1 MDSECSLPTEFQD
14 ANKLSI
20 PEVAIILSKIQ
31 TDFDASQRG
40 MFKNANT
47 RASTL
52 LGKSVEYAKTFN
64 RFPNCDVIQKV
75 RNALEEHDLTD
86 FEVVQLSNLVPE
98 SPDEARSLIPSLI
111 RIESEQ
117 TMSDIVEELKR
128 LKTMSFG

>member
-1 MDSECSLPTEFQD
+1 MVEEASLGPEFQD

-31 TDFDASQRG
+31 TDFVASQRG

-52 LGKSVEYAKTFN
+52 LGKSVDYAKTFN

-75 RNALEEHDLTD
+75 RDALEMYDLSD
-86 FEVVQLSNLVPE
+86 FEVVQLSNLVPT
-98 SPDEARSLIPSLI
+98 SPDEAKSLIPSLI
-111 RIESEQ
+111 RIENEQ
-117 TMSDIVEELKR
+117 TIADIVEELGR
-128 LKTMSFG
+128 LRNMSVG